1 MSLSG
6 DGVLLVVLFVL
17 LVGAVFLAA
26 AEAAIVRM
34 PRVRA
39 MSIAAR
45 GVRGGRRLAKLVDD
59 LPQVLNAILLAAL
72 LAQIG
77 SATVVGIL
85 SSRWF
90 GSLGVTLASVALTL
104 VLFVYGEALPKTYAV
119 RHPDRV
125 ALRLARPIATLEL
138 MLRPAVSALVWIADL
153 QMPGKGITSPTV
165 TEDELRLLASR
176 AAEEGEISDADQVL
190 IERAFRF
197 GDRRADDVMVP
208 RPDIVAVASGAT
220 VEEAIALALEAGHR
234 RLPVYEGDV
243 ENIIGVVGL
252 RDLVRARSSG
262 DQGPVEDLAAA
273 PLVVPESKRI
283 VELFEDM
290 RRQQTHLAVVVD
302 EYGGTAGLVT
312 IEDLAEELI
321 GVLGEHREDSEIL
334 GLGDDHWVVKASLP
348 VEDLEELLG
357 QRLPE
362 GDFNTV
368 AGLMM
373 SLAGRVLERGDEVE
387 VAGRRLV
394 VVSARRHRIGEVEVM
409 PGSQASAGGLG

>member
-1 MSLSG
+1 
-6 DGVLLVVLFVL
+6 
-17 LVGAVFLAA
+17 
-26 AEAAIVRM
+26 
-34 PRVRA
+34 

>member
-1 MSLSG
+1 
-6 DGVLLVVLFVL
+6 
-17 LVGAVFLAA
+17 
-26 AEAAIVRM
+26 

>member
-1 MSLSG
+1 M
-6 DGVLLVVLFVL
+6 LLVVLFL
-17 LVGAVFLAA
+17 LLIGAVFLAA

-39 MSIAAR
+39 LSIAAR

-321 GVLGEHREDSEIL
+321 GVLGEHREDSEIVS
-334 GLGDDHWVVKASLP
+334 LGDDHWVVKASLP

-357 QRLPE
+357 QRMPE

-387 VAGRRLV
+387 V
-394 VVSARRHRIGEVEVM
+394 M